1 MHKHMSNMYIYI
13 HKNLYIIYTY
23 MYIYMYIYR
32 HVHRHLHVHIE
43 NAAGYFS
50 TTRVSWL
57 PERYLCR
64 SSKATAFPV

>member
-43 NAAGYFS
+43 NAAGYFLDDQS
-50 TTRVSWL
+50 VMATREILVQ
-57 PERYLCR
+57 
-64 SSKATAFPV
+64 V